1 MQQEPLHKLVI
12 RDATLADMVAVQAL
26 YAHYVLNE
34 LATFE
39 LVPPSLDEM
48 CARRQAILD
57 CGLPYLV
64 AELAGEIVGY
74 AYAAN
79 YRPRPA
85 YRYTVEDSVYLSPQ
99 HTGLGIGTALLS
111 EVIRR
116 CELGPWRQ
124 MVAVIAQTGAIGSAA
139 LHSKLGF
146 VEVGNMP
153 NVGYKFNRWLG
164 TLIMQRELGEGA
176 KSAPAPI

>member
-1 MQQEPLHKLVI
+1 MQQQTITV

-39 LVPPSLDEM
+39 LVPPSLEEM

-57 CGLPYLV
+57 SGLPYLV
-64 AELAGEIVGY
+64 AELTGEVVGY
-74 AYAAN
+74 AYAAS

-85 YRYTVEDSVYLSPQ
+85 YRYTVEDSVYLLPQ
-99 HTGLGIGTALLS
+99 YTGKGIGTALLT
-111 EVIRR
+111 EVIHR

-124 MVAVIAQTGAIGSAA
+124 MVAVIAQGGATGSAA
-139 LHSKLGF
+139 LLNKLGF

-153 NVGYKFNRWLG
+153 DVGYKFNRWLG

-176 KSAPAPI
+176 NSAPTPI

>member
-1 MQQEPLHKLVI
+1 MQQELLNTLLI
-12 RDATLADMVAVQAL
+12 RDATLTDMFAVQAL

-48 CARRQAILD
+48 CSRRQAILD
-57 CGLPYLV
+57 SGLPYLV
-64 AELAGEIVGY
+64 AVLNGEIVGY
-74 AYAAN
+74 AYAAS

-85 YRYTVEDSVYLSPQ
+85 YRYTVEDSVYLSPRQ
-99 HTGLGIGTALLS
+99 TGKGIGTALLT

-124 MVAVIAQTGAIGSAA
+124 MVAVIAQTGLTGSAA

-153 NVGYKFNRWLG
+153 DVGYKFNRWLG

>member
-1 MQQEPLHKLVI
+1 MNNAAVI
-12 RDATLADMVAVQAL
+12 RDATVADMVAVQAL

-34 LATFE
+34 MATFE
-39 LVPPSLDEM
+39 LLPPSLDEM

-57 CGLPYLV
+57 CRLPYLV
-64 AELAGEIVGY
+64 AEMAGEIVGY
-74 AYAAN
+74 AYAAS

-99 HTGLGIGTALLS
+99 HTGVGIGTALLS

-124 MVAVIAQTGAIGSAA
+124 MVVVIAQTGATGSAA

-153 NVGYKFNRWLG
+153 SVGYKFNRWLG